1 MTVRHLLT
9 MSSGLAT
16 DDAWAD
22 RHLDLH
28 DAELDAIV
36 ADGVTFAWM
45 PGATF
50 EYSNLGYGILGRVV
64 RNITGSTLQQHVTEH
79 LLQPLGMTRT
89 SWKPTRGRTR

>member
-28 DAELDAIV
+28 DDELDAIV

-45 PGATF
+45 PGVTF
-50 EYSNLGYGILGRVV
+50 EYSNLGYGVLGRVV
-64 RNITGSTLQQHVTEH
+64 RNITGSHAPATRDRPSPRTARDDAHVMDRRRT
-79 LLQPLGMTRT
+79 TR
-89 SWKPTRGRTR
+89 